1 MSFEIIVYQLF
12 RVCGIAVSKS
22 YLTERIKAHPD
33 YPSLA
38 SLTDLLDEWELDYSA
53 LQLEPSDLAQMEY
66 PFLAHVVTT
75 EGMEDFEVIRNARHL
90 EKEQERF
97 LQTWTGIV
105 VWLASDQTIISE
117 ENDRELQS
125 ERLNRRARWSVA
137 GFSLATFALV
147 LSQPFSWFS
156 LGYALCSLAGIII
169 SGSIVGYAMGVENSI
184 SKSFCE
190 VGASGCQKII
200 NSNFSKLLPQAHLS
214 DLALIYFIGLLL
226 IQVFVAGNSEQTLS
240 SIFII
245 PAAVAVLA
253 TLVTL
258 SYQALKGDWCR
269 LCLMLTVVIWVQ
281 AALLFTTYS
290 WPLKLDFESQVLA
303 RALLAFIMAATWVL
317 IKPFMAD
324 RQKVH
329 AHSIKIRKWRQNP
342 AWFNALLPL
351 HKAID
356 RNIWNKEIFYGNPN
370 GVLQI
375 TLATGPYCEPCSIAH
390 ARLEHI
396 FARYPDDIGVKIR
409 FVIKEAKSR
418 DKEATMAILNTYQR
432 LVWQDNSSIDYA
444 RNPLA
449 EQIIKDWFVHQ
460 NMQAFQKL
468 YAPDNEGDTSALSL
482 LRQHIHWGQQFQIE
496 QTPGFFVNG
505 FEMPNPHT
513 LTDLNIFLDGYI
525 EQLKPSSQFFKIP
538 DQPNQSLS

>member
-66 PFLAHVVTT
+66 PFLAHVVTA
-75 EGMEDFEVIRNARHL
+75 EGMEDFEVIRNAEQL

-97 LQTWTGIV
+97 LKTWTGIV
-105 VWLASDQTIISE
+105 VWIAPDQSIVSE
-117 ENDRELQS
+117 ENDRELHS
-125 ERLNRRARWSVA
+125 ESLNRRSTWSL
-137 GFSLATFALV
+137 GLLALTLLSYA
-147 LSQPFSWFS
+147 LSQSFSWFS
-156 LGYALCSLAGIII
+156 LGYALSSLAGIII
-169 SGSIVGYAMGVENSI
+169 SGAIVGYAMGMENSI
-184 SKSFCE
+184 SKSFCK
-190 VGASGCQKII
+190 VGISGCQKII
-200 NSNFSKLLPQAHLS
+200 NSSFSRLLPQAHLS

-245 PAAVAVLA
+245 PAALA
-253 TLVTL
+253 TLATL
-258 SYQALKGDWCR
+258 FTLGYQALKGDWCR
-269 LCLMLTVVIWVQ
+269 LCLMLTLVIWVQ
-281 AALLFTTYS
+281 ATLLFSTYS
-290 WPLKLDFESQVLA
+290 WPLNLSFEAPILVQS
-303 RALLAFIMAATWVL
+303 LLAFTIGAAWIV
-317 IKPFMAD
+317 IKPFMTD

-418 DKEATMAILNTYQR
+418 DKEATMTILNTYQR

-444 RNPLA
+444 KNPLA
-449 EQIIKDWFVHQ
+449 EQIIKDWFVNQ

-468 YAPDNEGDTSALSL
+468 YTPGTEDNTAMLSL

-513 LTDLNIFLDGYI
+513 LTDLNIFLDSYI
-525 EQLKPSSQFFKIP
+525 EQLKPAVQLFEIP
-538 DQPNQSLS
+538 DQSNQPLS